1 MPMVF
6 SDQIVLHPS
15 VPHFPTC
22 RDVFVCRERKE
33 DTFRVNNLQVSR
45 QARDLSQSFIK
56 EELKEVTGIKYVYH
70 IFLLYEK

>member
-1 MPMVF
+1 
-6 SDQIVLHPS
+6 
-15 VPHFPTC
+15 
-22 RDVFVCRERKE
+22 VFVCRERKE